1 VQIHFQYNRGLRYE
15 VGRWLSRTNS
25 RRAAEFS
32 AASTASLRSL
42 HQRLQTREIQI
53 GWRIRL
59 AETTL
64 RLNRAYATR
73 PHTGGDAVRYPQ
85 QVNSIPF
92 GFLRSMPMLRRH
104 APVNLGQ
111 TQQRNRGA

>member
-1 VQIHFQYNRGLRYE
+1 MLFQYNRGLRWE
-15 VGRWLSRTNS
+15 VGRWSSRTNS
-25 RRAAEFS
+25 QRAAEFS

-42 HQRLQTREIQI
+42 HQRSQTREIPI

-92 GFLRSMPMLRRH
+92 GFLRSMPMLRRR
-104 APVNLGQ
+104 VRGDRWQ
-111 TQQRNRGA
+111 T